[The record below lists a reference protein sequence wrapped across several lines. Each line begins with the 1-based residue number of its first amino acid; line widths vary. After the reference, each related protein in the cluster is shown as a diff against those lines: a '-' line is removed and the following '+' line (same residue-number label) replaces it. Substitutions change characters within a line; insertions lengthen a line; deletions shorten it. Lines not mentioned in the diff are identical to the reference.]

1 MRYPKIWQKA
11 LVEHEQVRHEFSVG
25 EGFKNLGIAVSIVAT
40 IIAVLIMIGLLA
52 LMDWPI
58 WPAAVIGIL
67 MLVSLVTYFWFYLPI
82 ANAFAL
88 TDRRVIA
95 HRGWLSTSAVTVDYA
110 KITDVSVRDPM
121 LERWLTNTGYVVIN
135 TAGGDQEEIVLSHV
149 TRPFEIKKILDQLK
163 DTHVHSH
170 VE

>member
-88 TDRRVIA
+88 TDRRGIA
-95 HRGWLSTSAVTVDYA
+95 PRGGLSPPAG
-110 KITDVSVRDPM
+110 SV
-121 LERWLTNTGYVVIN
+121 G
-135 TAGGDQEEIVLSHV
+135 
-149 TRPFEIKKILDQLK
+149 
-163 DTHVHSH
+163 
-170 VE
+170 